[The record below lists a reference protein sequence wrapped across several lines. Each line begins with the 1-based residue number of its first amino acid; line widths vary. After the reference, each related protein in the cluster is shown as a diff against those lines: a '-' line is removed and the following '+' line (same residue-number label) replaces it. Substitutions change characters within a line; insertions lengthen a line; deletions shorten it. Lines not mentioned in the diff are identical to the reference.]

1 MSRPT
6 RFEHYR
12 WLGDKR
18 VQIVHDLDN
27 PTEACHIDELMK
39 SEQFTAF
46 GPDTL
51 PEARNRNY
59 RPCKHCVPKDR
70 AAD

>member
-18 VQIVHDLDN
+18 VQVVHDLDN
-27 PTEACHIDELMK
+27 PIEQCSIDELMQ
-39 SEQFTAF
+39 SEQFAAF

-51 PEARNRNY
+51 PEAKNRNY
-59 RPCKHCVPKDR
+59 RPCRHCVPQGR
-70 AAD
+70 VAD

>member
-1 MSRPT
+1 MTRPV

-18 VQIVHDLDN
+18 SQVVHDLDN
-27 PTEACHIDELMK
+27 TTDACAIDDLME

-46 GPDTL
+46 GPDIL
-51 PEARNRNY
+51 PEAKNRNY
-59 RPCKHCVPKDR
+59 RPCRHCVPGGVPTD
-70 AAD
+70 